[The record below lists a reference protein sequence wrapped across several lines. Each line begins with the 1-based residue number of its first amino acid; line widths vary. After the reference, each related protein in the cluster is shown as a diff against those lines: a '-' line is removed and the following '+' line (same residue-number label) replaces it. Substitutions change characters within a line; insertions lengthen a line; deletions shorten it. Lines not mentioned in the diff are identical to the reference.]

1 MRGVR
6 SAVSVYVVAGV
17 ATAAAV
23 LLRWLLDPWMG
34 ADVPLVTLFGA
45 VAVAVWYGGYG
56 PALVAT
62 LTGYVACNYLFI
74 EPRGALAIIDGSDAL
89 GLVLYLLTCSII
101 VGFGE
106 AMRRAQRRANDRQ
119 EVLRVT
125 FASIGDA
132 VITTDTSGRITELNA
147 AAEELLGRTRHEARG
162 EALDGVLR
170 LVDGPTRQAVENPA
184 TRSLREGRVVG
195 PVGERILIRKDGTER
210 RIDESASPI
219 RTPRGQVLGCVLVL
233 RDTSALREAEE
244 MTRAFFDSA
253 AEGIVIVNPA
263 GRIVS
268 VNRRGRQMFGYAGE
282 DFVGQPVEMLLPE
295 RFRAAHRGHRGS
307 YFDAPRMRSMG
318 SDFPIEISL
327 SPIDTPDGPLAMAL
341 VTDVSERRS
350 LERSARQH
358 EKLAALATL
367 SAGIAHELN
376 NPIGIISTRI
386 ELMLQD
392 AKVEPLPPQIT
403 EDLHVLHR
411 NIQRVIRIAQGLLS
425 FARQSPEQ
433 RGPVIVNGVVEE
445 TLLLVGKQ
453 LAQDGIRVTVHLD
466 PSLAPIWGDA
476 NALQQLV
483 TNLLLN
489 ARDAMPG
496 GGDLRIETT
505 AGAPAAGWVRL
516 SVADTGHGMTPES
529 VEKIWEPFYTT
540 KTSGT
545 GLGLSV
551 THRII
556 QEHGGNVEVAS
567 APGRGTTFLIGFP
580 VPPAPSATR

>member
-1 MRGVR
+1 
-6 SAVSVYVVAGV
+6 
-17 ATAAAV
+17 
-23 LLRWLLDPWMG
+23 
-34 ADVPLVTLFGA
+34 
-45 VAVAVWYGGYG
+45 
-56 PALVAT
+56 
-62 LTGYVACNYLFI
+62 
-74 EPRGALAIIDGSDAL
+74 
-89 GLVLYLLTCSII
+89 
-101 VGFGE
+101 
-106 AMRRAQRRANDRQ
+106 
-119 EVLRVT
+119 
-125 FASIGDA
+125 
-132 VITTDTSGRITELNA
+132 
-147 AAEELLGRTRHEARG
+147 
-162 EALDGVLR
+162 
-170 LVDGPTRQAVENPA
+170 
-184 TRSLREGRVVG
+184 
-195 PVGERILIRKDGTER
+195 
-210 RIDESASPI
+210 
-219 RTPRGQVLGCVLVL
+219 
-233 RDTSALREAEE
+233 
-244 MTRAFFDSA
+244 
-253 AEGIVIVNPA
+253 
-263 GRIVS
+263 
-268 VNRRGRQMFGYAGE
+268 
-282 DFVGQPVEMLLPE
+282 MLLPE

-307 YFDAPRMRSMG
+307 YFDAPRMRSMGLGLDLFGQRKDG

-392 AKVEPLPPQIT
+392 TEAEPLPPQIT

-411 NIQRVIRIAQGLLS
+411 NIQRVIRIAKGLLS

-453 LAQDGIRVTVHLD
+453 LAQDGIRVTAHLD
-466 PSLAPIWGDA
+466 PDLAPIWGDA

-489 ARDAMPG
+489 ARDAMPR
-496 GGDLRIETT
+496 GGDLRIETA
-505 AGAPAAGWVRL
+505 AGAAPAGWVRL
-516 SVADTGHGMTPES
+516 SVADTGHGMTAES
-529 VEKIWEPFYTT
+529 VERIWEPFYTT

-556 QEHGGNVEVAS
+556 QEHGGAVEVTS
-567 APGRGTTFLIGFP
+567 EVGRGTTFLISFP
-580 VPPAPSATR
+580 VHPAA